1 VEKVRAVA
9 QRCMD
14 EGKGLIPLLQA
25 VQAECEYLPPEALR
39 TVAET
44 VGVPLSQVY
53 SVATFY
59 HSFRLKPKGKH
70 TCLVCL
76 GTACHVRGGERVAEE
91 FSRQLGLRPGETT
104 EDGEVTLET
113 AACLGACA
121 LAPLVMVDGE
131 YHARMTPQ
139 RVKRLARQVRGGEEA
154 DE

>member
-1 VEKVRAVA
+1 
-9 QRCMD
+9 
-14 EGKGLIPLLQA
+14 
-25 VQAECEYLPPEALR
+25 
-39 TVAET
+39 
-44 VGVPLSQVY
+44 
-53 SVATFY
+53 
-59 HSFRLKPKGKH
+59 
-70 TCLVCL
+70 
-76 GTACHVRGGERVAEE
+76 VRGGERVAEE